1 MTCFKYQVCLCGKG
15 TKTYLKPIL
24 LAVTEPTL
32 QYLKCYA
39 QPQQTFH
46 LPLQAALPHFVR
58 HSITFTISE
67 ENFSLV

>member
-1 MTCFKYQVCLCGKG
+1 MTYFKYQVCLCGKG

-24 LAVTEPTL
+24 LAVTEQTL

-46 LPLQAALPHFVR
+46 LLLQAALPHFVR
-58 HSITFTISE
+58 YSITFTISE